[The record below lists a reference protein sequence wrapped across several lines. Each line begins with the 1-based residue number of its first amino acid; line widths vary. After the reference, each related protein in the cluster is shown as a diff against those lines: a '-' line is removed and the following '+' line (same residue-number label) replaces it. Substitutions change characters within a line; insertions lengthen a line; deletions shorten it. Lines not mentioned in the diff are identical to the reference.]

1 VKRMRVLAAV
11 AGVLALVLAVP
22 AGAQE
27 DDTTPTTTAPPDELS
42 VTTPYPAVAVEP
54 GDQVSFDLVIGAP
67 DVTSLQLA
75 VTGVPEGWTSAFRGG
90 GFEIDS
96 VTAGPGLDPAVTF
109 DVNVPVEVEEG
120 AHAFTVTAEG
130 GGASVDLPLEIR
142 VSQQAGGEVTL
153 TPDFPGLR
161 TAAGEEVTFQVDLQ
175 NDTPSDLQFELD
187 SAGPAGWDVNAQP
200 SGEAQASTV
209 AVTAGSSETVT
220 VTATSPPQVESGQY
234 TISVQATAGETQVS
248 AEMIVE
254 VVGSFSA
261 VLDTADQR
269 LNAEV
274 SVGSSNDL
282 ALVVTNTGT
291 APLQGLELAATPP
304 SNWEVTFAP
313 ASVAA
318 LQPGESTV
326 VTATI
331 TPSSEAV
338 AGDYVITFNMN
349 HDEVD
354 DSIEVRTTVNPSPV
368 WGFVG
373 IAVIAL
379 TLAGLAWVFRRFG
392 RR

>member
-1 VKRMRVLAAV
+1 MKRMRVLATM
-11 AGVLALVLAVP
+11 AGVLALALALP

-27 DDTTPTTTAPPDELS
+27 DGTTATTAPSEELT

-54 GDQVSFDLVIGAP
+54 GDQVSFGLIIAAP
-67 DVTSLQLA
+67 QLTSVQLA
-75 VTGVPEGWTSAFRGG
+75 ATGVPEGWSNAFRGG

-96 VTAGPGLDPAVTF
+96 VTAGPGLAPTVTF
-109 DVNVPVEVEEG
+109 DVTVPVDVEEG
-120 AHAFTVTAEG
+120 THAFTITADSGTEG
-130 GGASVDLPLEIR
+130 VDLPLEIR

-153 TPDFPGLR
+153 TPDFPGKR
-161 TAAGEEVTFQVDLQ
+161 AAAGEEVTFQVDLT

-187 SAGPAGWDVNAQP
+187 SAGPAGWDVSAQP

-209 AVTAGSSETVT
+209 AVTAAGSETVT
-220 VTATSPPQVESGQY
+220 LTVTSPAQVESGQY
-234 TISVQATAGETQVS
+234 PVSVQATSGDTQIS
-248 AEMIVE
+248 AEVIVE
-254 VVGSFSA
+254 IVGSFSA

-274 SVGSSNDL
+274 TVGSSNDL
-282 ALVVTNTGT
+282 ALVVVNTGT
-291 APLQGLELAATPP
+291 APLQGIALTATPP
-304 SNWEVTFAP
+304 ANWEVTFDP
-313 ASVAA
+313 ANVAA
-318 LQPGESTV
+318 LAPGESAV

-331 TPSSEAV
+331 TPSGEAV
-338 AGDYVITFNMN
+338 AGDYVITFNLN